1 MRILLVDDDEALMES
16 LAELLIQ
23 QRYAVDIAVDGKCAQ
38 TYVDMFNYDLI
49 VLDLML
55 PDGDGIQFC
64 HQFRQAGY
72 ANPLMILT
80 AKESTLQKVKALDAG
95 ADDYVVKPFD
105 FDELCAR
112 IRALLRREH
121 QGLPPVLKWGALR
134 LDPSNCGITYQQQP
148 IHLTPKEFSMLELF
162 LRHPQRIYS
171 LSSIIDDLWS
181 FEDPPG
187 EDAIRTHIKGL
198 RRKLAV
204 AGAPKDLIKTVY
216 GLGYRL
222 REQPPDAD
230 FEVDLEVDF
239 DVNLVGD
246 HEVGI
251 DIGRDRTPT
260 DTESHSQGA
269 IADTLTAASAANLSE
284 RAESDPAQNH
294 ANTPAPWSKSWH
306 APTAESLASSRT
318 PPTWPAYSLRGQRPL
333 SEQHL
338 PGRIALACKHYLRTA
353 SQQVAILEKAAMALM
368 EGTMDAKL
376 YQLSQMNAHK
386 LAGSLGSFGMPN
398 GSKIARQIETQLR
411 ARALFAESSLRSPDI
426 QTGSHSTSHSTSH
439 LNDQL
444 ISDETRP
451 EDLEDD
457 PAITESSQGMM
468 LSPAE
473 ISQLVQQLRQYLN
486 EMTVQSVT
494 LAVSASMRASTPRL
508 LIISED
514 SVLSQRLIQAAHL
527 AHLQADA
534 VSTPQQ
540 AEAFL
545 HPASVLTAKIPD
557 LVLLDLADIQPF
569 SALIKRFK
577 QDYALPVI
585 LLENQLTLAARLSW
599 VEEGVEMISDRNTS
613 AAQIIESAMG
623 VLKAGTSQV
632 QVAIADDDSQMLTLL
647 KVGLEPW
654 GFAVHTFDSAL
665 ALWQWL
671 TDTKLF
677 AASPVGASEEPPK
690 ADILVLDIEM
700 PEMNGIELCRVLRAD
715 ARFRSLPILFLTI
728 HQEDDLRIQAFQ
740 SGADDFIDKAVAPVE
755 LATRLRNQLAR
766 ACRI

>member
-1 MRILLVDDDEALMES
+1 MRILLVDDDEALMQS
-16 LAELLIQ
+16 LAERLIQ
-23 QRYAVDIAVDGKCAQ
+23 QRYAVDIAVDGKCAK
-38 TYVDMFNYDLI
+38 TYVEMFNYDLI

-80 AKESTLQKVKALDAG
+80 AKESTPQKVKALDAG

-121 QGLPPVLKWGALR
+121 QGLPPVLQWGVLS

-222 REQPPDAD
+222 REQPPDNTDSDAGA
-230 FEVDLEVDF
+230 DLEVNSKADLGTALE
-239 DVNLVGD
+239 VNL
-246 HEVGI
+246 GI
-251 DIGRDRTPT
+251 DSQT
-260 DTESHSQGA
+260 DANRQVGGA
-269 IADTLTAASAANLSE
+269 KDSPQNGPVADGFVTASAESLSE
-284 RAESDPAQNH
+284 LTETNSNQGQVS
-294 ANTPAPWSKSWH
+294 APWSKSWH

-318 PPTWPAYSLRGQRPL
+318 PPSWPAYSLRGQTSANREQLL
-333 SEQHL
+333 S
-338 PGRIALACKHYLRTA
+338 GKIAQACKHYLRTA
-353 SQQVAILEKAAMALM
+353 SQQVAVLEQAAVALM
-368 EGTMDAKL
+368 SGTMDSKL
-376 YQLSQMNAHK
+376 QQHSQMNAHK
-386 LAGSLGSFGMPN
+386 LAGSLGSFGVPN

-411 ARALFAESSLRSPDI
+411 AMTLFAEGSSPPPDI
-426 QTGSHSTSHSTSH
+426 AI
-439 LNDQL
+439 NPQL
-444 ISDETRP
+444 ISDATRP
-451 EDLEDD
+451 EELDD
-457 PAITESSQGMM
+457 EKAMVL
-468 LSPAE
+468 LSPTE
-473 ISQLVQQLRQYLN
+473 ISQLVQQLRQNLN
-486 EMTVQSVT
+486 EMTVQSAA
-494 LAVSASMRASTPRL
+494 LAVSASVQESTPRL

-514 SVLSQRLIQAAHL
+514 SVLSQQLIQAATL
-527 AHLQADA
+527 AHLQAEA

-540 AEAFL
+540 AEAFFHRSSL
-545 HPASVLTAKIPD
+545 LTAQIPD

-569 SALIKRFK
+569 SALIKHFK
-577 QDYALPVI
+577 QEYGLPVI

-599 VEEGVEMISDRNTS
+599 VKEGVEMMSDRNTS
-613 AAQIIESAMG
+613 PTQIIDSVMG
-623 VLKAGTSQV
+623 VLKASTSQI
-632 QVAIADDDSQMLTLL
+632 QVAIADDDPQMLTLL

-654 GFAVHTFDSAL
+654 GFAIHTFDSAL

-671 TDTKLF
+671 TDTRLF
-677 AASPVGASEEPPK
+677 AASHTGAVAVSSK

-700 PEMNGIELCRVLRAD
+700 PEMTGIELCRVLRAD
-715 ARFRSLPILFLTI
+715 ARFQSLPILFLTV
-728 HQEDDLRIQAFQ
+728 HQEDELRIQAFQ

>member
-16 LAELLIQ
+16 LAERLIQ

-38 TYVDMFNYDLI
+38 TYVEMFNYDLI

-80 AKESTLQKVKALDAG
+80 AKESTPQKVKALDAG
-95 ADDYVVKPFD
+95 ADDYVVKPFE

-121 QGLPPVLKWGALR
+121 QGLPPILQWGALR
-134 LDPSNCGITYQQQP
+134 LDPSNCGTTYEQRP

-198 RRKLAV
+198 RRKLGA

-222 REQPPDAD
+222 REQPPDTELGAN
-230 FEVDLEVDF
+230 FGHNLELNSED
-239 DVNLVGD
+239 
-246 HEVGI
+246 
-251 DIGRDRTPT
+251 DRLKSPMPDALKT
-260 DTESHSQGA
+260 D
-269 IADTLTAASAANLSE
+269 IADASPENLPTAL
-284 RAESDPAQNH
+284 DVAQPVPT
-294 ANTPAPWSKSWH
+294 APAPWSKSWH
-306 APTAESLASSRT
+306 APTADSSTGVRT
-318 PPTWPAYSLRGQRPL
+318 LSTWPAYRLSGQMTTG
-333 SEQHL
+333 EQPL
-338 PGRIALACKHYLRTA
+338 PGKIALACKHYLRTA
-353 SQQVAILEKAAMALM
+353 SQQVAVLEKAAAALTQ
-368 EGTMDAKL
+368 GTMDAKL
-376 YQLSQMNAHK
+376 HQLSQMTAHK
-386 LAGSLGSFGMPN
+386 LAGSLGSFGVPN
-398 GSKIARQIETQLR
+398 GSQIARQIETQLR
-411 ARALFAESSLRSPDI
+411 SHALFSEGSSPL
-426 QTGSHSTSHSTSH
+426 
-439 LNDQL
+439 
-444 ISDETRP
+444 SD
-451 EDLEDD
+451 LV
-457 PAITESSQGMM
+457 
-468 LSPAE
+468 
-473 ISQLVQQLRQYLN
+473 SQLRHNLDG
-486 EMTVQSVT
+486 MTVQLAT
-494 LAVSASMRASTPRL
+494 LAVSASVQESTPRL

-514 SVLSQRLIQAAHL
+514 GALSQQLIQAATA
-527 AHLQADA
+527 AHLQAEV

-540 AEAFL
+540 AEAFF
-545 HPASVLTAKIPD
+545 HPSSVLTAQIPD
-557 LVLLDLADIQPF
+557 LVLLDLADIRPF
-569 SALIKRFK
+569 LTLIKRVK

-585 LLENQLTLAARLSW
+585 VLEHQALEHQLPLAGRLSL
-599 VEEGVEMISDRNTS
+599 VQEGVEMVSDRHASPT
-613 AAQIIESAMG
+613 QLIEEAIS
-623 VLKAGTSQV
+623 VLKASTSQI
-632 QVAIADDDSQMLTLL
+632 QVAIADDDPQMLTLL

-654 GFAVHTFDSAL
+654 GFSIHTFDSAL

-671 TDTKLF
+671 TDTRLF
-677 AASPVGASEEPPK
+677 TASSAKSAAPK

-715 ARFRSLPILFLTI
+715 ARFRSLPILFLTV
-728 HQEDDLRIQAFQ
+728 HQEDELRMQAFQ